1 MEVFGKM
8 KIVFLNGDDAGKTVE
23 LTPSG
28 LTIGR
33 ETDNHLQLPVGGVSR
48 YHARIEFVEGVYM
61 LRDLG
66 STNGTKLNGI
76 TLQKVEQLKADD
88 IIAIGEQQFRVLDP
102 VPVGGRTDSKIGT
115 STVKIPANVPV
126 PEPAVPQFV
135 FRPDSEIQPPPPPP
149 VTDSSETATVNIT
162 PDLAAAGSDFFAK
175 RDGDGNLFKKE
186 DDKKESGKST
196 LRGNLIFVLVLLIMI
211 CGGILLFL
219 KLNPQDNKGKKKQ
232 NTEKSVVNEN
242 GEFFF
247 FYEKQSVDK
256 KTQSLIKKKVYCR
269 RVGDEYRIRM
279 QYNNHKGSQQVSID
293 TEEKVPADLIDD
305 TYRDKRDITRYS
317 GENHKTPSYVGNE
330 LEWTRLI
337 IGNGRN
343 ISDVTA
349 TGNNDPVSFK
359 NAEDEINMLIETC
372 TVNGQRMRDPN
383 DTRKLAED
391 AYKEAHN
398 YLRSIETDPKAKS
411 LAMQKFREAADLYQ
425 SLNSPEHQEKYN
437 ESCDRADKIR
447 MELQD
452 FYKLEYKNALA
463 AYHQKKFQETIR
475 ICQKVKASF
484 EENTEPYEEMDRL
497 EKKCNAE
504 INKKQKGKK

>member
-1 MEVFGKM
+1 M
-8 KIVFLNGDDAGKTVE
+8 KIVYLNGDNAGKSVD

-76 TLQKVEQLKADD
+76 TLQKLEPLKADD
-88 IIAIGEQQFRVLDP
+88 IIVIGEQQFRVLDP
-102 VPVGGRTDSKIGT
+102 EGGKTDSKIGT

-149 VTDSSETATVNIT
+149 VTDSSETATVNIA
-162 PDLAAAGSDFFAK
+162 PDIAEAGSDFFAK
-175 RDGDGNLFKKE
+175 RDNDGNLFKKE
-186 DDKKESGKST
+186 ESKKEPGKST
-196 LRGNLIFVLVLLIMI
+196 LRGNLIFVQVILIMI
-211 CGGILLFL
+211 CGGILLFM
-219 KLNPQDNKGKKKQ
+219 KLNPQENKGKKKQ
-232 NTEKSVVNEN
+232 KTEQTALSEN
-242 GEFFF
+242 DEFFF
-247 FYEKQSVDK
+247 FYEKQNVDK
-256 KTQSLIKKKVYCR
+256 KTQSLVKKKVFCK
-269 RVGDEYRIRM
+269 RVGDVYRIRM
-279 QYNNHKGSQQVSID
+279 QYNNHKGNQQVCID
-293 TEEKVPADLIDD
+293 TEESVPVDLIND

-317 GENHKTPSYVGNE
+317 SENHHVPSYVGNN

-343 ISDVTA
+343 ISDVTS
-349 TGNNDPVSFK
+349 TGNNEPSSFK

-383 DTRKLAED
+383 DSRKLAVE
-391 AYKEAHN
+391 AYKEAHD
-398 YLRSIETDPKAKS
+398 YLRSMETDPKAKS

-437 ESCDRADKIR
+437 ESCDRADKLR
-447 MELQD
+447 TELQD
-452 FYKLEYKNALA
+452 FYRQEYKNALA
-463 AYHQKKFQETIR
+463 AYHQKKYQETIR

-484 EENTEPYEEMDRL
+484 DENTEPYEEMDRL
-497 EKKCNAE
+497 EKKCNSE